1 MICRLLIRSLH
12 RVFSFFFFLCC
23 SATTVTF
30 SWRNPFSPNICFKV
44 KEAETVNVPPP
55 PTEKVFY
62 QHNRMWN
69 ILYMR
74 FLTYNL
80 CWMLLKLVVFGGHRF
95 VGLGLRIL
103 LEALDRGIYAGSPS
117 RFFFFG
123 ICATFCLSCFMYW
136 KHFIVTC
143 FSYLLFNTFLL
154 VMYLCCHSL
163 CFSPRSGRSSPHDS
177 WARNFA
183 WYQGLPFFS
192 FWHFLVD

>member
-23 SATTVTF
+23 SATVV
-30 SWRNPFSPNICFKV
+30 SISGRNLCTDSNKVHEPFKV
-44 KEAETVNVPPP
+44 EEAETVNVPPP

-80 CWMLLKLVVFGGHRF
+80 CWMLLKLVVFGGNFF
-95 VGLGLRIL
+95 VGINIL
-103 LEALDRGIYAGSPS
+103 MEAQNRGMCAGSPT
-117 RFFFFG
+117 RFFFFFFG
-123 ICATFCLSCFMYW
+123 ICATFYLSCFLYW

-154 VMYLCCHSL
+154 VMYLRCHS
-163 CFSPRSGRSSPHDS
+163 
-177 WARNFA
+177 
-183 WYQGLPFFS
+183 QG
-192 FWHFLVD
+192 WW